1 MGTSFLPTWLC
12 AGEGGQGHTRVL
24 SEGHR
29 QGTFPRRGSRTGE
42 RVPGLGLNSND
53 KIKGNLSCMTYPS
66 FPVLLPSPLTRWGDG
81 GRVGLEAQLCYEYS
95 NGFSLLAE
103 VKPFSSGASDG
114 QSSREYGASAF
125 SPQGAAHTPLS
136 PTLALGFALRRTMLH
151 FLTSTWTG
159 EGPTVLLEKSKCA
172 ASGSPR

>member
-12 AGEGGQGHTRVL
+12 AGEGGQGHTCVL

-95 NGFSLLAE
+95 NGFSLLDE

-125 SPQGAAHTPLS
+125 LSSGSSPHSLISNPGLGVCPEKNHASLS
-136 PTLALGFALRRTMLH
+136 HQHLDWRGTH
-151 FLTSTWTG
+151 
-159 EGPTVLLEKSKCA
+159 C
-172 ASGSPR
+172 ASGKVQMRSLRQP